1 MSSVEMFMLVG
12 KNWLINYYQR
22 FEQFNS
28 CCSDCWCCLRR
39 KLILDEFEK
48 KGFYTFNSHVNCWK
62 VYDFLNSFEIL
73 PCVETTDS

>member
-12 KNWLINYYQR
+12 KNWLINYYQH

-48 KGFYTFNSHVNCWK
+48 KKDFILLILNCWK
-62 VYDFLNSFEIL
+62 VYDFLNSFKFFS